1 MKYSDYVRINDT
13 FQYSINLQFDINN
26 INKIKEYIP
35 TTDSCEV
42 MEHYFDSIL
51 GNFSKSTT
59 LIGPYGKGKSHL
71 LLVVLTL
78 LNDYEE
84 ADLEIL
90 EQLIEKIK
98 YINSDLYNKI
108 IKIRNSK
115 RKYLPV
121 IINSNYNNMNQA
133 FLLAL
138 SEALER
144 DKITNISFNTYFKA
158 ALDLIKQWEENDD
171 KEIIQK
177 LEICLEKDNASLE
190 ELKYKLGI
198 FDEDAYKEF
207 KHVYKCVMHGM
218 EFNPLINTDII
229 KYYKDVNYK
238 INKIGYNG
246 MLVIFDEFSK
256 FLEYVSN
263 ENMMKDLKIIQDFAE
278 MASRTGKQ
286 EQIIFSCITHKTINE
301 YIKNLNDEK
310 INAFKTVEGRFKE
323 IYFNRSMEQNYEII
337 SQAINKLEGFEKF
350 FENEF
355 EKKKNFYDDLENH
368 FKFCRFE
375 NAKEILFE
383 GCYPLNPVTV
393 FSVISLSEKVAQNE
407 RTLFTFLTDDDINS
421 FKYFI
426 NNNVEEELFNVNKV
440 YDYFYNIL
448 RKENDNKIKEIWI
461 KVENAINKVN
471 EKIESDIL
479 KTLGIVYMVNDF
491 DNLPPNEETLRLAVD
506 IDKKQF
512 DLKIKKL
519 KELGV
524 IKKKKSNKMLDF
536 STVYNKE
543 VEKEIEKE
551 VDAKFYNINVRK
563 SLDKIINPGYVIPR
577 KYNQIFKMTRFFKI
591 KFITEEE
598 ILNINSFK
606 ILKQENFSDGL
617 ILYLLRKSDNID
629 RIINKMMEISDNSTI
644 LEIPKE
650 KISDELI
657 KSLKEYEAVEYIRRT
672 EENEIEIER
681 ELSLI
686 EEDLIELIQNEIK
699 HKFENI
705 ECLIYLDEEIR
716 DNKISALCSK
726 ICENIFGKT
735 PVINNEMINKKDLSS
750 PIYKAR
756 NIVIES
762 VLNNNTDLIRTTTS
776 AEATIYKAIVDKRDN
791 EDIRKVIDIIKQY
804 INDTEKTGRRTFE
817 ELILEL
823 TSQPYGLRNGI
834 IPILIAISFQ
844 EYSENI
850 VLSYQNRE
858 VEINAINI
866 SKIVEE
872 PEKFYLYVEKETQD
886 KIKFVR
892 KMAELFNSQY
902 SYIERNNIKEL
913 VYKMKNWALG
923 LPRVSR
929 ELEENNKIIND
940 NGFIK
945 IKNQLLTDDL
955 NNNEFL
961 FKVLKKELKV
971 DNYDDCFD
979 RITDMKDNYDNFV
992 QNLIKSM
999 LFDFKERFC
1008 HNSKNNLNKILT
1020 EWYRNLDKRVKETVI
1035 SYEAKKVFEY
1045 IENLDTFNELE
1056 IFENFSNILLGY
1068 YVEEWQ
1074 INTEIEFFEKLD
1086 KLLTE
1091 IDITKENKEQKQE
1104 KVTIS
1109 IAGSEVTKYINSDE
1123 ITAIGNTLKNNIEDS
1138 IEEYGDSIGESEK
1151 IKILIE
1157 IIKKYM

>member
-1 MKYSDYVRINDT
+1 
-13 FQYSINLQFDINN
+13 
-26 INKIKEYIP
+26 
-35 TTDSCEV
+35 
-42 MEHYFDSIL
+42 
-51 GNFSKSTT
+51 
-59 LIGPYGKGKSHL
+59 
-71 LLVVLTL
+71 
-78 LNDYEE
+78 
-84 ADLEIL
+84 
-90 EQLIEKIK
+90 
-98 YINSDLYNKI
+98 
-108 IKIRNSK
+108 
-115 RKYLPV
+115 
-121 IINSNYNNMNQA
+121 
-133 FLLAL
+133 
-138 SEALER
+138 
-144 DKITNISFNTYFKA
+144 
-158 ALDLIKQWEENDD
+158 
-171 KEIIQK
+171 
-177 LEICLEKDNASLE
+177 
-190 ELKYKLGI
+190 
-198 FDEDAYKEF
+198 
-207 KHVYKCVMHGM
+207 
-218 EFNPLINTDII
+218 
-229 KYYKDVNYK
+229 
-238 INKIGYNG
+238 
-246 MLVIFDEFSK
+246 
-256 FLEYVSN
+256 
-263 ENMMKDLKIIQDFAE
+263 
-278 MASRTGKQ
+278 
-286 EQIIFSCITHKTINE
+286 
-301 YIKNLNDEK
+301 
-310 INAFKTVEGRFKE
+310 
-323 IYFNRSMEQNYEII
+323 
-337 SQAINKLEGFEKF
+337 
-350 FENEF
+350 
-355 EKKKNFYDDLENH
+355 
-368 FKFCRFE
+368 
-375 NAKEILFE
+375 
-383 GCYPLNPVTV
+383 
-393 FSVISLSEKVAQNE
+393 
-407 RTLFTFLTDDDINS
+407 
-421 FKYFI
+421 
-426 NNNVEEELFNVNKV
+426 
-440 YDYFYNIL
+440 
-448 RKENDNKIKEIWI
+448 
-461 KVENAINKVN
+461 
-471 EKIESDIL
+471 
-479 KTLGIVYMVNDF
+479 
-491 DNLPPNEETLRLAVD
+491 
-506 IDKKQF
+506 
-512 DLKIKKL
+512 
-519 KELGV
+519 
-524 IKKKKSNKMLDF
+524 
-536 STVYNKE
+536 
-543 VEKEIEKE
+543 
-551 VDAKFYNINVRK
+551 
-563 SLDKIINPGYVIPR
+563 
-577 KYNQIFKMTRFFKI
+577 
-591 KFITEEE
+591 
-598 ILNINSFK
+598 
-606 ILKQENFSDGL
+606 
-617 ILYLLRKSDNID
+617 
-629 RIINKMMEISDNSTI
+629 
-644 LEIPKE
+644 
-650 KISDELI
+650 
-657 KSLKEYEAVEYIRRT
+657 
-672 EENEIEIER
+672 
-681 ELSLI
+681 
-686 EEDLIELIQNEIK
+686 
-699 HKFENI
+699 
-705 ECLIYLDEEIR
+705 
-716 DNKISALCSK
+716 
-726 ICENIFGKT
+726 
-735 PVINNEMINKKDLSS
+735 MINKKDLSS